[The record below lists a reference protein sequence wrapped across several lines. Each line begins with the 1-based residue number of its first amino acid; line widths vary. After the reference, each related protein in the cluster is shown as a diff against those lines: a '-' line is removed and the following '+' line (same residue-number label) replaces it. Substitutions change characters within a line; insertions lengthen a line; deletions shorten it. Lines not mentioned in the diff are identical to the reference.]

1 MTKRTEREFHIALGK
16 VLDKV
21 RVQNSWNE
29 KGFINASTHVENVSK
44 SEATRFFKAL
54 VELNLLIP
62 SSNKRKLKSN
72 FEAIIWKN
80 EDARIKLMREVI
92 ECHPEIL
99 KKKGR
104 QAGHCYPRKK
114 VQPVQEEMVVVQ
126 EELVDPIVY
135 FSDAELKAELER
147 RGWIIPRIYREKMI
161 VEEL

>member
-1 MTKRTEREFHIALGK
+1 MNKRTDREFHIALGK
-16 VLDKV
+16 LLDRV
-21 RVQNSWNE
+21 RVQNEWNE
-29 KGFINASTHVENVSK
+29 KGFINASTHIEHVSK

-72 FEAIIWKN
+72 FEVIIWKN
-80 EDARIKLMREVI
+80 EDARIKLMQEVI

-104 QAGHCYPRKK
+104 QFGHCYPKK
-114 VQPVQEEMVVVQ
+114 VQEEILVVQ
-126 EELVDPIVY
+126 EEVVNPLEY
-135 FSDAELKAELER
+135 FSPQDLVAELR
-147 RGWIIPRIYREKMI
+147 NRGFTVQASRQIIT

>member
-1 MTKRTEREFHIALGK
+1 MNKRTDREFHIALGRL
-16 VLDKV
+16 LDRV
-21 RVQNSWNE
+21 RVQNEWNE
-29 KGFINASTHVENVSK
+29 KGFINASTHIENVSK

-72 FEAIIWKN
+72 FEVIIWKN
-80 EDARIKLMREVI
+80 EDARIKLMQEVI

-104 QAGHCYPRKK
+104 QFGHCYPRKK
-114 VQPVQEEMVVVQ
+114 VQEEILVVQ
-126 EELVDPIVY
+126 EEVVNPLEY
-135 FSDAELKAELER
+135 FSPQDLVAELR
-147 RGWIIPRIYREKMI
+147 SRGFTVTASRQIIT